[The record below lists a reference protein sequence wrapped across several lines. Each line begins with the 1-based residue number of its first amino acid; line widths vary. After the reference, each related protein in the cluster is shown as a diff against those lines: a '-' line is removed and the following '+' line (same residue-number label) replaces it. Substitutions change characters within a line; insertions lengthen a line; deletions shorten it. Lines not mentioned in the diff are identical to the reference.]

1 MVYKANDSIIS
12 IQAEAINPIQTNVVF
27 WSHDRGTAKML
38 FQLQKDCVN
47 QTLAEGT
54 GARIS
59 NTVSGTEN
67 NIVYRS
73 EGSTIYRATG
83 ASISGTTMESKTY
96 GGQVFVG

>member
-1 MVYKANDSIIS
+1 MFKTNEEIIV
-12 IQAEAINPIQTNVVF
+12 IQAKATAPIPTGVVF
-27 WSHDRGTAKML
+27 WSHDKGTAKML
-38 FQLQKDCVN
+38 FQLQKDYVN

-54 GARIS
+54 GVRIS

-67 NIVYRS
+67 NILYRL

-96 GGQVFVG
+96 GRQVFAG

>member
-1 MVYKANDSIIS
+1 MFKINESIIV
-12 IQAEAINPIQTNVVF
+12 IQAEATNPNNTDVVF

-54 GARIS
+54 GVRIS

-83 ASISGTTMESKTY
+83 ASISGTTMESKNY

>member
-1 MVYKANDSIIS
+1 MVYKTNESIIV
-12 IQAEAINPIQTNVVF
+12 IQAEATSPNRTNVVF
-27 WSHDRGTAKML
+27 WSHDKGTAKML
-38 FQLQKDCVN
+38 FQLQKDYVN

-54 GARIS
+54 GVRIS

-83 ASISGTTMESKTY
+83 APISGTTMESKNY